1 MALLFRLHSRNY
13 VTFHH
18 FCVLL
23 LFSFLPTAA
32 VVECRDARRERAES
46 GGEEAARDV
55 FYAREDTVQIPCVY
69 FYNY

>member
-1 MALLFRLHSRNY
+1 MY
-13 VTFHH
+13 VTSHH

-32 VVECRDARRERAES
+32 AVVECRDARQERAES